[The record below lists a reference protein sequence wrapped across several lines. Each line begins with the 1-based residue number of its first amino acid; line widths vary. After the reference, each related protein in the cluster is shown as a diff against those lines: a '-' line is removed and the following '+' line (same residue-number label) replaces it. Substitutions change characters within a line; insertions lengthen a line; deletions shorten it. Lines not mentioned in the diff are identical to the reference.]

1 MDTYEQYTVYVS
13 KDASPQSQKKFDWA
27 EVPHRLKQSNKPFL
41 VFGYT
46 SLLGGAIYLMSS
58 IFSSATDPALPVKIF
73 SWALLSCGALFL
85 SMKDV
90 DQFETVA
97 GEHYRTTSADDIRAT
112 VKQTGI
118 DVKTTK
124 DLFRLLELGESSL
137 FNDIRKHTLATLR
150 PRRDKDINQV
160 KKFFDTIQYCYEN
173 AQKTLPHDV
182 KVNVEI
188 NGRSYPKTSGSYI
201 NSLYGTQ
208 YGSANIYLSWLS
220 K

>member
-1 MDTYEQYTVYVS
+1 MGTYEQYTVYVS
-13 KDASPQSQKKFDWA
+13 KDVSPQSQKIFSWS
-27 EVPHRLKQSNKPFL
+27 EVRHRLKQSNKPFL

-46 SLLGGAIYLMSS
+46 SLLGGAIYLMQST
-58 IFSSATDPALPVKIF
+58 FSSAMDPALPVKIF
-73 SWALLSCGALFL
+73 SWAFLSFGALYL

-90 DQFETVA
+90 DQFETVE
-97 GEHYRTTSADDIRAT
+97 GEHYRTTSADEIRAT

-124 DLFRLLELGESSL
+124 DLFHLLELGESSL
-137 FNDIRKHTLATLR
+137 FKDIRKHTLATLR
-150 PRRDKDINQV
+150 PRREKDINQV
-160 KKFFDTIQYCYEN
+160 NKFFDTIQYCYEN

-188 NGRSYPKTSGSYI
+188 NDRSYPKTSGSYI

-208 YGSANIYLSWLS
+208 YSSANVYLKWLS
-220 K
+220 D